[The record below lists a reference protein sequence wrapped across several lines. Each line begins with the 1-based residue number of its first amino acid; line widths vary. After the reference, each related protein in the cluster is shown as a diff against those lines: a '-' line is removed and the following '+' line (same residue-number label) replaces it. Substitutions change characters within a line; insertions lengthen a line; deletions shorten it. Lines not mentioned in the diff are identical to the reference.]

1 MAEDSDAEKTEEPSQ
16 HRIDEMRRKGEVA
29 SSKDLSAILVLA
41 ACMLTLS
48 LSLIFIYEVL
58 SEYIEWLYSLKLEL
72 AFSEKI
78 RQQIAEKSVLAG
90 LKCVAPVFISA
101 LCVGVFSNI
110 MQVGFLFAP
119 EVLTFKP
126 ERINPLGGFK
136 RIFSMKAMMEALK
149 AVFKFVIVI
158 AIVYSFLKADLG
170 RYGGFLQMD
179 ITQSF
184 IYGKTMLMKLGFA
197 ILLGLFVVAVMDF
210 AYEKYTYKKKSMLTK
225 EEAKREHK
233 EQEGNPEIKAK
244 IRAIQREM
252 ARKRMMTKIPTADVI
267 VTNPT
272 HISVAIK
279 YDSQNM
285 VSPEVVAKGADHMA
299 MRIREIAKEHNIP
312 IVENVQLARTMYKTI
327 KVGHPVPRT
336 LYKAVA
342 EVLAFVYK
350 LKKKRKALS

>member
-58 SEYIEWLYSLKLEL
+58 SEYIEWLYGLKLEL
-72 AFSEKI
+72 AFTEKV
-78 RQQIAEKSVLAG
+78 RHTIAEKSMIAG

-126 ERINPLGGFK
+126 ERIDPISGLK
-136 RIFSMKAMMEALK
+136 RIFSMQAVMEAVK
-149 AVFKFVIVI
+149 SVFKFVIVI
-158 AIVYSFLKADLG
+158 AIVYAFLKTDLT

-184 IYGKTMLMKLGFA
+184 VYGKTMLVKLGFA
-197 ILLGLFVVAVMDF
+197 ILLGLFIVAVMDF
-210 AYEKYTYKKKSMLTK
+210 AYQKYSYRKKTMLTK

-252 ARKRMMTKIPTADVI
+252 ARKRMMNKIPTADVI

-279 YDSQNM
+279 YDSENM
-285 VSPEVVAKGADHMA
+285 ISPEVVAKGADHMA
-299 MRIREIAKEHNIP
+299 MRIREIAKENNIP

>member
-72 AFSEKI
+72 AFTEKI
-78 RQQIAEKSVLAG
+78 RQQIAEKSMIAG

-126 ERINPLGGFK
+126 ERINPLDGFK

-158 AIVYSFLKADLG
+158 AIVYSFLKADLT

-197 ILLGLFVVAVMDF
+197 ILLGLFVVAIMDF
-210 AYEKYTYKKKSMLTK
+210 AYEKYSYRKKSMLTK

-299 MRIREIAKEHNIP
+299 MKIREIAKEHNIP

>member
-72 AFSEKI
+72 AFTEKV
-78 RQQIAEKSVLAG
+78 RQQIAEKSMIAG

-119 EVLTFKP
+119 EVLSFKP
-126 ERINPLGGFK
+126 ERINPLDGFK
-136 RIFSMKAMMEALK
+136 RIFSMKAIMEALK

-158 AIVYSFLKADLG
+158 AIVYSFLKADLT

-210 AYEKYTYKKKSMLTK
+210 AYEKYTYRKKSMLTK

-299 MRIREIAKEHNIP
+299 MKIREIAKEHNIP